1 MREILTINPLQE
13 KIVNAQDINLII
25 NYRREQRMHEILT

>member
-13 KIVNAQDINLII
+13 KTVNAQDINVTI
-25 NYRREQRMHEILT
+25 NYRREQRMREILT

>member
-13 KIVNAQDINLII
+13 KTVNAQDINVTI
-25 NYRREQRMHEILT
+25 NYGREQRMREILT